1 MEKTTTASG
10 RFRPAKDRFA
20 EAVYIIA
27 GLIAFAELLAFFW
40 LDLI

>member
-1 MEKTTTASG
+1 MVNPTTASG

-20 EAVYIIA
+20 EAVYVVA

>member
-1 MEKTTTASG
+1 MENAKTASG

-20 EAVYIIA
+20 QAVYIVA